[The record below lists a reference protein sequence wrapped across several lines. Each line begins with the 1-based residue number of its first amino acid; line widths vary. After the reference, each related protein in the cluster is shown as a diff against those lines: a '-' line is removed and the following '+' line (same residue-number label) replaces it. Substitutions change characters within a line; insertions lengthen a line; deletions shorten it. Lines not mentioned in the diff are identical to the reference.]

1 MSSEDRTLKEIQE
14 KLMAEMAAKQQS
26 KEEEV
31 AKELQKIDA
40 IVKQLLTN
48 EAWQRLKRVELVKP
62 DLANEV
68 KLYLVQL
75 YTSGRL
81 TRRLGDEELK
91 TLLAQLSER
100 GRKDFNIR
108 IM

>member
-1 MSSEDRTLKEIQE
+1 MSAEDKALKEIQE
-14 KLMAEMAAKQQS
+14 KLMAEMAAKQS

-40 IVKQLLTN
+40 LVKQLLTN

-75 YTSGRL
+75 YTAGRL
-81 TRRLGDEELK
+81 ARRLTDDELK
-91 TLLAQLSER
+91 ALLAQLSER
-100 GRKDFNIR
+100 AKRDFNIR
-108 IM
+108 IV

>member
-1 MSSEDRTLKEIQE
+1 MSSEDKSLKEIQE
-14 KLMAEMAAKQQS
+14 KLMAEMAAKQS
-26 KEEEV
+26 KEEEA

-40 IVKQLLTN
+40 IVKQFLTN

-68 KLYLVQL
+68 KLYLAQL

-91 TLLAQLSER
+91 TLLAQLSGR

-108 IM
+108 IV

>member
-1 MSSEDRTLKEIQE
+1 MSAEDESLRKLQE
-14 KLMAEMAAKQQS
+14 KLMTEMAERQKR
-26 KEEEV
+26 EEEA

-40 IVKQLLTN
+40 LVKQLLTN

-75 YTSGRL
+75 YTAGRL
-81 TRRLGDEELK
+81 AKRLTDEELRA
-91 TLLAQLSER
+91 LLAKLSER
-100 GRKDFNIR
+100 TKRDFNIR
-108 IM
+108 IV

>member
-1 MSSEDRTLKEIQE
+1 MSTEDKTLREIQE
-14 KLMAEMAAKQQS
+14 RLMAEMAAKQRS
-26 KEEEV
+26 KEEV
-31 AKELQKIDA
+31 ARELQKIDA

-81 TRRLGDEELK
+81 ARRLTDEELK
-91 TLLAQLSER
+91 ALLAQLSDR
-100 GRKDFNIR
+100 GKRDFNIR
-108 IM
+108 IV

>member
-14 KLMAEMAAKQQS
+14 RLMAEMAAKQS
-26 KEEEV
+26 KEEEA

-81 TRRLGDEELK
+81 TRRLSDEELK
-91 TLLAQLSER
+91 ILLAQLSER

-108 IM
+108 IV